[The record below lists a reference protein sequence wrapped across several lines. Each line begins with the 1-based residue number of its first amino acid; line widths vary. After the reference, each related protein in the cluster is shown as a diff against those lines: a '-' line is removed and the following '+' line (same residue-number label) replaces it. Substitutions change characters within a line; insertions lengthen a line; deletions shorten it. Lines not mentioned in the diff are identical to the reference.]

1 MLPAGTAPQVF
12 AAAKDPM
19 QLVAEAKAKISE
31 VTPQQVKADMDAGKA
46 VILLDVRDAAE
57 FDAGH
62 LPKAM
67 NISRGLLEF
76 KIGGMIADKNANI
89 VLYCRTDARS
99 ALATAV
105 LQEMGYSNVKNMQ
118 GAFKAWGEA
127 GILFTTGMANSR
139 WLHLRKKSKNVSQTR
154 HKKRLLVSIP
164 GAFFIRK

>member
-1 MLPAGTAPQVF
+1 MRNRISWLLGPLLCVLLLAGIASQVF

-31 VTPQQVKADMDAGKA
+31 VTPQQVKAEMDAGKP
-46 VILLDVRDAAE
+46 VILVDVRDSAE

-76 KIGGMIADKNANI
+76 KIGGTIPDKNANI

-99 ALATAV
+99 ALAAAV

-127 GILFTTGMANSR
+127 GYPIYNRHGEFTMVSFE
-139 WLHLRKKSKNVSQTR
+139 KKE
-154 HKKRLLVSIP
+154 
-164 GAFFIRK
+164 

>member
-1 MLPAGTAPQVF
+1 MRNRFSWLLGVALCVLLLAGIAAQGF

-31 VTPQQVKADMDAGKA
+31 VTPQQVKADMDAGKPL
-46 VILLDVRDAAE
+46 ILLDVRDSAE

-76 KIGGMIADKNANI
+76 KIGGMIPDKNANI

-127 GILFTTGMANSR
+127 GYPIYNRHGEFTMVAFE
-139 WLHLRKKSKNVSQTR
+139 KKE
-154 HKKRLLVSIP
+154 
-164 GAFFIRK
+164 

>member
-1 MLPAGTAPQVF
+1 MRNRFTWILGFAVCALLLAGISSQAF
-12 AAAKDPM
+12 AEAKGPM
-19 QLVAEAKAKISE
+19 QFVTEAKAKIVE
-31 VTPQQVKADMDAGKA
+31 VTPQQVKADMDAAKP
-46 VILLDVRDAAE
+46 VILLDVRDSAE

-76 KIGGMIADKNANI
+76 KIGSMIPDKNANI

-105 LQEMGYSNVKNMQ
+105 LQEMGYTNVKNML

-127 GILFTTGMANSR
+127 GYPIYNRHGEFTMISFE
-139 WLHLRKKSKNVSQTR
+139 KKE
-154 HKKRLLVSIP
+154 
-164 GAFFIRK
+164 